1 MRPQDEGTADVPRAR
16 ALLERHRGRALRGL
30 GRFVESRDRL
40 GAALRYFRAN
50 GDTYNTARA
59 LTDLAENWLDASDTA
74 AARPLIEA
82 AISTLSG
89 QSAEYHV
96 THLRGMRERCPAEER
111 GTG

>member
-1 MRPQDEGTADVPRAR
+1 MPCVASAGSRSPGTGW
-16 ALLERHRGRALRGL
+16 GR
-30 GRFVESRDRL
+30 
-40 GAALRYFRAN
+40 ALRYFRAN

-59 LTDLAENWLDASDTA
+59 LTDLAETWLDASDTA

-96 THLRGMRERCPAEER
+96 AHLPGMRERCPAEER